1 MCANIALDIA
11 ATNNQGYHDYQPE
24 DRIET
29 DAYSGLDIEL
39 GAAIKANENFI
50 MRHGTRPRVGE

>member
-11 ATNNQGYHDYQPE
+11 ATNEQGYHVYQPE

-29 DAYSGLDIEL
+29 DAHSGLDIEL
-39 GAAIKANENFI
+39 DEATKTNENLI
-50 MRHGTRPRVGE
+50 VRHGTRPRVRE